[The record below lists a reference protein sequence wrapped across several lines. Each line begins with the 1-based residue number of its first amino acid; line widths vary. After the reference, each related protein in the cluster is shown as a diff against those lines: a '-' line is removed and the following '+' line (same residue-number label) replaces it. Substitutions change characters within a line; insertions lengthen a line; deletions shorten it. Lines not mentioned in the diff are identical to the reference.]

1 MSSYRQHS
9 CTKAC
14 PCLARSASSLGPAD
28 RRAFSPS
35 ERRSSRRYMDGDSA
49 QVRLVEASAMAGCS
63 LRVTCFTTQRTA
75 GPEETEPNETELLL
89 LLSSAER
96 VSRRRQLYSHELV
109 QVPLR
114 PKSRTWRVVLS
125 CSLLA
130 TSFRLANNTTP
141 LSVTR
146 SVIAPPARMK
156 STQRWS
162 LQLNNSPT

>member
-1 MSSYRQHS
+1 
-9 CTKAC
+9 
-14 PCLARSASSLGPAD
+14 
-28 RRAFSPS
+28 
-35 ERRSSRRYMDGDSA
+35 
-49 QVRLVEASAMAGCS
+49 MAGCS

-75 GPEETEPNETELLL
+75 GPEETEPTETELLV

-96 VSRRRQLYSHELV
+96 VARRRQLYSHELV

-125 CSLLA
+125 RRRCGDSKSKGFTQRVGESNGLRDYGWAEALVKSA
-130 TSFRLANNTTP
+130 RMTLTSDGKWTSFHLANNTTP
-141 LSVTR
+141 LSVTG

-162 LQLNNSPT
+162 LQPQ